1 MMATEATSAN
11 VVTVSSTSNE
21 LIFPSDDKSKRY
33 DIILEERSAS
43 KDEQPRQN
51 LDILETKN
59 NSAILSVCGG
69 SDSESFKADTSKR
82 EGNEKGHFRTTSAVK
97 KPTSFKP
104 VSVNKK
110 FLATKSS
117 ASVSTAK
124 FGDKSLAGSVSSQ
137 PVPLVGGNG
146 ARPRLVAKSGPGLHT
161 SPRTATIPNG
171 VKVGGAPDA
180 SAVWNKNRLPPPP
193 EPKRY
198 SDEELKQNYGIH
210 LATRLQSDDAGKQAN
225 WADIDDDEDW
235 APNTMEWADG
245 TKVTLPQTNEKL
257 PSNAISISSPLESV
271 ADKENT
277 VEPIKHK
284 SSVPTKILASSQ
296 IARPPTFSGRAGLVL
311 KGALEKSSS
320 ISKPSGPPAVVKSPW
335 APLPPVEKVAP
346 IATEAPQ
353 HQQPRQTRLV
363 PKDVS
368 SINKISLQPPAKQ
381 IAADDF
387 RRNWRDSPNGSR
399 ELYNAQSGRY
409 EPANEKRRGSLRNE
423 VRPHQPSVL
432 QRSHHENSVEP
443 SPVSQTHRAGV
454 QDISVENSP
463 GVQIHRNEGQDSH
476 SRRRNS
482 SNLSVSSEKAS
493 IKMSRGDV
501 PNSQEIIDIPR
512 GSLVVNDEPNSPV
525 KSSSSGQQPYH
536 RNSQSQIWQSR
547 VVPLTGH
554 RSPQTNYGKL
564 KPIDKTENQNQ
575 CNQTTYE
582 DIFEAQKKA
591 MQVKRE
597 LAIARRREQEEKE
610 TAEREERIKLKLA
623 SMGPSPEKVKKESQ
637 KQCKSSLS
645 QNQTRGPSKLVPD
658 ETNKIDLEVV
668 KSSVD
673 SPESKEKS
681 SLPSAIES
689 NSAGKQISS
698 DVRPNGNQILQ
709 SVSPENQVSQGSRPQ
724 SWQNNTTD
732 RFKPWA
738 PAPSQ
743 HSSSRNVWG
752 PPSNDRTL
760 GNGTFNPEL
769 SRLPEISSHSGP
781 IGPLSSNR
789 NNPLGQSREY
799 SRPAPIGPPN
809 RRQTQVSLQESN
821 IRSAVVNSGWGSLPN
836 KIAEEDARQAQR
848 QEIEMARVR
857 DLREKG
863 LLTDPPPPVV
873 HDTWRQ
879 VSMKE
884 NGSRSKIQSNNT
896 KIHNE
901 PAKSWQDQEHIIT
914 TQKPVEAQEIMAR
927 RPLDSIGTQEKF
939 SDAWKTPNIS
949 AHPIRDS
956 RFFPNNK
963 DLRTTGDDP
972 NITHGRSE
980 SPTPPPPTQ
989 QGHPAYDGD
998 VTHPHVSFPRPPP
1011 IVKLPPPITMAPI
1024 GPPKPTSFAAVVAT
1038 PVIPAVNRN
1047 PTRVQGRAPQT
1058 QDIRREEP
1066 VAGNWQD
1073 KINSLI
1079 GRKYPPPKLNS
1090 FAVDSSSKKTLEV
1103 PNQQKLATVSLPSQV
1118 SGDFSTGVGS
1128 VETKPASEICFEE
1141 QEMGSLPPIKMP
1153 LKPPAAAWDLA
1164 PSPKPLPRKFLVSQ
1178 STSLEAIKFPQQIIN
1193 SNLSLTVKFPGQ
1205 EESKNVLIQVT
1216 RQRSGHRRGNTRTSA
1231 SQRHNSSSNQRF
1243 RARDDLGSFPSSNL
1257 DQTSNIPDL
1266 GISSRG
1272 RFRRHSNSWKRN
1284 SFTPVQT

>member
-21 LIFPSDDKSKRY
+21 LIFPSDDKSKSY
-33 DIILEERSAS
+33 DIILEERSVP
-43 KDEQPRQN
+43 KNEQPIQN
-51 LDILETKN
+51 QEILETKN
-59 NSAILSVCGG
+59 NSAILSVYGG
-69 SDSESFKADTSKR
+69 SDSESFKADTSKL

-110 FLATKSS
+110 FLATKNS
-117 ASVSTAK
+117 ASVSTTK

-161 SPRTATIPNG
+161 TPRTTAIPSG

-210 LATRLQSDDAGKQAN
+210 LATRLQSDDVGKQAN

-245 TKVTLPQTNEKL
+245 TKVTLPQTNEKH
-257 PSNAISISSPLESV
+257 STNAMPISSPLQTV
-271 ADKENT
+271 ADKENI
-277 VEPIKHK
+277 VEPIKNK

-296 IARPPTFSGRAGLVL
+296 IARPPAFSGRAGLVL
-311 KGALEKSSS
+311 KGALEKSNS
-320 ISKPSGPPAVVKSPW
+320 IAKPSGPPAAVKSPW

-346 IATEAPQ
+346 VVIETPQ

-363 PKDVS
+363 QKDVIN
-368 SINKISLQPPAKQ
+368 INKISLQPPAKQ

-423 VRPHQPSVL
+423 ARPHQPSVL
-432 QRSHHENSVEP
+432 QRSHHENSAEP
-443 SPVSQTHRAGV
+443 SPVSQTLRASVQDNPAEDSPGIQTHRAEV
-454 QDISVENSP
+454 
-463 GVQIHRNEGQDSH
+463 QDSH

-493 IKMSRGDV
+493 IRMSRGDI
-501 PNSQEIIDIPR
+501 PNSQEILEIPK
-512 GSLVVNDEPNSPV
+512 GSLVNDELNSPV
-525 KSSSSGQQPYH
+525 KSSSSAQQPYH
-536 RNSQSQIWQSR
+536 RNNQSQIWQSR
-547 VVPLTGH
+547 VAPPTGH
-554 RSPQTNYGKL
+554 QSPQANHGKV
-564 KPIDKTENQNQ
+564 KPIDKAENQSH
-575 CNQTTYE
+575 CNQATYE

-597 LAIARRREQEEKE
+597 LAIARRREEEEKE

-623 SMGPSPEKVKKESQ
+623 SMGPSPEKVKKEPQ

-645 QNQTRGPSKLVPD
+645 QNQVRGHTKHAPD
-658 ETNKIDLEVV
+658 ETNKIDPEVL
-668 KSSVD
+668 KSSID
-673 SPESKEKS
+673 SSESKEKS
-681 SLPSAIES
+681 SLPSAIET
-689 NSAGKQISS
+689 NSVGKQIST
-698 DVRPNGNQILQ
+698 DVRPNGNQILP
-709 SVSPENQVSQGSRPQ
+709 SVSPENQISQSSRPPQ
-724 SWQNNTTD
+724 SWQNNTND

-752 PPSNDRTL
+752 PPTNDRTL

-769 SRLPEISSHSGP
+769 SRLPEISSHTGP

-809 RRQTQVSLQESN
+809 RRQTQVSLQDSN

-901 PAKSWQDQEHIIT
+901 PAKSWQDQEHIIST
-914 TQKPVEAQEIMAR
+914 RKTVEEQEIMPR
-927 RPLDSIGTQEKF
+927 RPLDSIGTQQKF
-939 SDAWKTPNIS
+939 CDAWKTPNIN

-972 NITHGRSE
+972 NISHGRPE
-980 SPTPPPPTQ
+980 SPIPPPPTQ

-1038 PVIPAVNRN
+1038 PAISTVHRN
-1047 PTRVQGRAPQT
+1047 PTRVQPKAPQT
-1058 QDIRREEP
+1058 RDIRREEP

-1079 GRKYPPPKLNS
+1079 GRKYSPPKLNS
-1090 FAVDSSSKKTLEV
+1090 LAVDSSSKKALEV
-1103 PNQQKLATVSLPSQV
+1103 PNQQKLATVSLPSRISGNV
-1118 SGDFSTGVGS
+1118 SAEIGS

-1164 PSPKPLPRKFLVSQ
+1164 PSPKPLPRKFQVSQ
-1178 STSLEAIKFPQQIIN
+1178 STSLEAIKFPQQIVN
-1193 SNLSLTVKFPGQ
+1193 SNLSLTVKVPGQ
-1205 EESKNVLIQVT
+1205 VESRNVLIQVT
-1216 RQRSGHRRGNTRTSA
+1216 KQRSGHRRGNTRNSA
-1231 SQRHNSSSNQRF
+1231 SQRHNSSNQRF
-1243 RARDDLGSFPSSNL
+1243 RARDDPGSFPSPNM
-1257 DQTSNIPDL
+1257 DQTSNTPDL
-1266 GISSRG
+1266 DISSRG
-1272 RFRRHSNSWKRN
+1272 RYRRQSNSWKRN